1 MHSGPDILLVLPRH
15 FLLRSSVE
23 DLTTFQA
30 RRDKKFPNQ
39 PGAGHVYVKLTGN
52 ALKPNVKPRAQSN

>member
-1 MHSGPDILLVLPRH
+1 MPR
-15 FLLRSSVE
+15 SVE

-30 RRDKKFPNQ
+30 RRDAKYPNQ

-52 ALKPNVKPRAQSN
+52 ALKNVLKPRAAKD